1 MRKSNEQSL
10 GEIIKQFIQ
19 AYKME
24 DKITEVRIIA
34 AWEKVMG
41 QQIHSLTDR
50 ILCREQVMT
59 VYLRSAPLR
68 EELSLART
76 KIIDMLNKEVGQK
89 AIKELHLR

>member
-41 QQIHSLTDR
+41 PQIHSLTDR
-50 ILCREQVMT
+50 IAFREQVMT
-59 VYLRSAPLR
+59 VFLRSAPLR
-68 EELSLART
+68 EELSMART
-76 KIIDMLNKEVGQK
+76 KIIDLINKEVKQK
-89 AIKELHLR
+89 AIKELHFR